1 MAAVFEVMKRAGHFA
16 VTAAVWGGLCA
27 VLVGQVLAA
36 APPAQKLPSALLVYP
51 LIEADDVGGDTRIQL
66 VNLTGASQQVQCF
79 YVYGDTCNEIGF
91 FVTLTPYQPLS
102 WFATQGLND
111 ISTGS
116 SAPPF
121 VGLGELKCAVTPP
134 ETATELSAHNT
145 IQGRA
150 TVFQADGQ
158 TVSYGAVGFQRL
170 SPGPYTGEIQLNG
183 STYAQCPDKLHFD
196 VRADE
201 PTGTPPTASEVILLT
216 CSQDLVLQ
224 KPKTITVQL
233 LVVNEF
239 EQTVS
244 LASKVTCFDRR
255 RLAEF
260 GGPLERTTLGSET
273 AHLIVRGSEGPLL
286 GLVIDDIPFAGQ
298 SGTAGNEPSFQ
309 GGRSATVLLP

>member
-1 MAAVFEVMKRAGHFA
+1 MNRVGYFAARVAL
-16 VTAAVWGGLCA
+16 WGALCA
-27 VLVGQVLAA
+27 LLAGPAVAA

-51 LIEADDVGGDTRIQL
+51 LIEADAVGGDTRIEL

-79 YVYGDTCNEIGF
+79 YVYGDTCSEIGF
-91 FVTLTPYQPLS
+91 FLALTPYQPMS
-102 WFATQGLND
+102 WFATQGLSD

-121 VGLGELKCAVTPP
+121 VGAGELKCAVTPP
-134 ETATELSAHNT
+134 ESATELSAHNT

-150 TVFQADGQ
+150 TVFRADGK

-170 SPGPYTGEIQLNG
+170 NPGPYTGEIQLNG
-183 STYAQCPDKLHFD
+183 SSYAQCPDKLHFD
-196 VRADE
+196 VFADQ
-201 PTGTPPTASEVILLT
+201 PTGTPPTASELILLT

-224 KPKTITVQL
+224 AAKTITVQL

-244 LASKVTCFDRR
+244 LASKVTCFGRST
-255 RLAEF
+255 LGEL
-260 GGPLERTTLGSET
+260 GGPLERITLGSQT

-286 GLVIDDIPFAGQ
+286 GLVIDEVPVAGQ
-298 SGTAGNEPSFQ
+298 RGTAGNEPSFQ

>member
-16 VTAAVWGGLCA
+16 VTVAVCGAFCA
-27 VLVGQVLAA
+27 VLAGQVLAA
-36 APPAQKLPSALLVYP
+36 GPPAQKLPSALLVYP
-51 LIEADDVGGDTRIQL
+51 LIEADEVGGDTRIEL

-150 TVFQADGQ
+150 TVFQADGR

-196 VRADE
+196 VRADQ

-216 CSQDLVLQ
+216 CSEDLVLQ